1 VVLTKLVFQPL
12 LEGRESSNPLLSAK
26 QPVFFVY
33 ILEMAEIPRE
43 LWRSFRP
50 QRTGESRQTP
60 DSPDSASIISVGN
73 KNGSLQRPE

>member
-1 VVLTKLVFQPL
+1 
-12 LEGRESSNPLLSAK
+12 
-26 QPVFFVY
+26 
-33 ILEMAEIPRE
+33 MAEIARE

-60 DSPDSASIISVGN
+60 DSPSILSVGN